1 MYFSGGQMSMRS
13 WEELYHTPVQ
23 VSIYLTPPE
32 IRKRDWY
39 SASSVTR
46 MYKKPAAENT
56 RCRPVL

>member
-1 MYFSGGQMSMRS
+1 MSMRS